1 MKNYPTNI
9 VTQLESDRF
18 VFAELIEFELA
29 TPIYLTTASYDITTA
44 TDTSNGTQT
53 YLAQGSFLNYSGVRH
68 SDELRVNNV
77 SLILSGSTS
86 TFVNMVLQDQYLH
99 KTVRIYKCW
108 INLTT
113 TAIIEQPILIYSG
126 TMTGGDVTDTSSEC
140 QVTVTTSNEFYDF
153 ERITGRRTNQNSQ
166 QRYYPTD
173 NGMLYSTSAIAD
185 IKWGRNV

>member
-1 MKNYPTNI
+1 MKNYHPDI
-9 VTQLESDRF
+9 VTQLESDKF
-18 VFAELIEFELA
+18 VFAELIEFGLS

-44 TDTSNGTQT
+44 TDTSSGTQT
-53 YLAQGSFLNYSGVRH
+53 YLAQGSFLNYSGLRH

-99 KTVRIYKCW
+99 KPVRIYKCW

-113 TAIIEQPILIYSG
+113 TAIVDEPVLIYSG
-126 TMTGGDVTDTSSEC
+126 TMTGGDVSDTSSEC
-140 QVTVTTSNEFYDF
+140 QISITTSNEFYDF

-166 QRYYPTD
+166 QRYYPGD